1 MKRLYCALACVL
13 VPFSAHAERF
23 ERPIPQPQTDVAEFW
38 FFMASLVLLAAL
50 VCVHLLVSRR

>member
-23 ERPIPQPQTDVAEFW
+23 ERPTPQPQTDVAEFW